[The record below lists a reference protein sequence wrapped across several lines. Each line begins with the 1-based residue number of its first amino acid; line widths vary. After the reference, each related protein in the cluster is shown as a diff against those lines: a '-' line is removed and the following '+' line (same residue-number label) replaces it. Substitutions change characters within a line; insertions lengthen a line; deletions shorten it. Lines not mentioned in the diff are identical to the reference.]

1 MAQGRVGACDKFAG
15 TDLYAEFA
23 PRLSLSRLTGRSI
36 GFGPVKDFLVAGQVN
51 HGQDF
56 RAFLYGAGLDI
67 AVPGFSFV
75 QLNFYRR
82 DVPAL
87 SGATWQ
93 VTGVWSLPV
102 ALGAT
107 RWTLAGFAD
116 WAGPEGGSR
125 GNLLLVPQ
133 LRLDLGALW
142 DWPGRLEAG
151 VEYSYWRNKFGIDGV
166 VESVVQPM
174 VKWTL

>member
-36 GFGPVKDFLVAGQVN
+36 GFGPVKDFLVAGQV
-51 HGQDF
+51 
-56 RAFLYGAGLDI
+56 
-67 AVPGFSFV
+67 
-75 QLNFYRR
+75 
-82 DVPAL
+82 
-87 SGATWQ
+87 
-93 VTGVWSLPV
+93 
-102 ALGAT
+102 
-107 RWTLAGFAD
+107 
-116 WAGPEGGSR
+116 
-125 GNLLLVPQ
+125 NLLLVPQ